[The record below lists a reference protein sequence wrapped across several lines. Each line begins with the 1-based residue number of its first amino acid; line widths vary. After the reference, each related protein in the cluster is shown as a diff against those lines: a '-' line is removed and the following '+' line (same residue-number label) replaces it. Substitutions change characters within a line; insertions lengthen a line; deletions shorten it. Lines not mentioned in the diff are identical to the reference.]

1 LLAAFAVLVTDVAG
15 EGLEVATE
23 EPPAGVAVVPVLA
36 PGCVEEEEAEALASM
51 AADASAGAGLFAALC
66 EEPAPPPQAPSM
78 RLRVMPME
86 EARPG

>member
-1 LLAAFAVLVTDVAG
+1 LLAAFAVLVTDAAG

-36 PGCVEEEEAEALASM
+36 PVCAEEEEEAEALASM
-51 AADASAGAGLFAALC
+51 AASAGAGLFAALC